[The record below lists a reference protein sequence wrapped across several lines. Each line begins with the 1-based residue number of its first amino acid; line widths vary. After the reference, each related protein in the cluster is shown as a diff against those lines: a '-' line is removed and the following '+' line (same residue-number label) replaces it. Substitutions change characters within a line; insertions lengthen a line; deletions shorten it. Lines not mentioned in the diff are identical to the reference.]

1 MSYYVEINKT
11 TQTHCVKQIREFNS
25 FEEANKI
32 FKKLLL
38 EIEPE
43 DRGFIE
49 LGEYKIYYKFMSLNE
64 INTIKINKEDL
75 EKSNFFIENHLISN
89 PTRTNNFFLTVKK
102 IRISMT
108 KIEF

>member
-11 TQTHCVKQIREFNS
+11 TQTHCVKQIKEFNS

-38 EIEPE
+38 EIEPG

-89 PTRTNNFFLTVKK
+89 PTRTNNFFLTVQK
-102 IRISMT
+102 IRISIT